1 MFKVGDKV
9 RYLKKDRK
17 DLPPGKIFEVTSIG
31 KNYLG
36 CNTLDTNPNKKDNGY
51 FNGEHPNWPLFDEKH
66 KCNFEL
72 VEEKVINPVSK
83 KAGNEEG
90 WGF

>member
-1 MFKVGDKV
+1 MFKIGDKV
-9 RYLKKDRK
+9 RYIKRNRK
-17 DLPPGKIFEVTSIG
+17 DLPSDKIFTITSIS

-36 CNTLDTNPNKKDNGY
+36 CNTLDINPHKKDNKYYSGDL
-51 FNGEHPNWPLFDEKH
+51 PNWPLFDVNN